1 MLGRLAKGEQTVG
14 DLAAPHRIS
23 QRGTSGVTCLVER
36 AIAARDVLRD
46 LCTYRDVLCL
56 PNKKQ

>member
-14 DLAAPHRIS
+14 DLAAPHRMS
-23 QRGTSGVTCLVER
+23 L
-36 AIAARDVLRD
+36 AAASRLEQFQILDD